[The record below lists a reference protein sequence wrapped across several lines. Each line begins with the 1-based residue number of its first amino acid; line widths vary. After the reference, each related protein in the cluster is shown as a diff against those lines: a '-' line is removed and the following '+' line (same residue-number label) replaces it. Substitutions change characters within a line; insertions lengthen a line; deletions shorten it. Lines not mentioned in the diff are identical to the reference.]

1 MLLVMPTGGLRRL
14 ILAGTVVF
22 TLLGMAQF
30 SAPQPAAAATQV
42 ELFGHG
48 YGHGRGMGQWGS
60 YGYAVNHGWSWQQIL
75 DHYYGGTRLHN
86 QGPRDYSVRIT
97 GLDGASKLTFTAAAP
112 YYVGNVYVGAGSGSV
127 MERTS
132 TGWRLWTQYNG
143 CAGTGVRYGPWE
155 LPAWTLVVPAV
166 APTKLTD
173 LLTVCNTGVHYRGS
187 FGLPLEGG
195 STRVVNILPME
206 DYLIGVVP
214 RESPASWADAGGG
227 SGMNA
232 LYAQSVA
239 ARSYASTEARYPY
252 AWTCDTTAC
261 QVYGGAGVNGVW
273 LEDYRTTAAVKG
285 TAGMVRLM
293 PNNAVARTEFS
304 SSTGGYT
311 AGGTFPAVP
320 DAGDLAS
327 PYHDWRVT
335 LAGSEL
341 SRRYGIGE
349 FVRLQVTAR
358 NGLGAEGGRVLS
370 LQIVGSVSTAT
381 RTGDQFREDWGLRS
395 NWFTPVEP
403 IHTLWLVRNPP
414 SPGAAEAVFRFGS
427 ANDTALACDVN
438 GDRRDDI
445 VVYRNG
451 FWSFRFQVN
460 AGPADLFVSYGD
472 ASMRPVCGDWDGDGV
487 DGIGVYDVH
496 GNFWLRNTASPGSPD
511 LLFQFGWGAAVPVVG
526 RFGGS
531 ADGIGIYDP
540 ATGKWYL
547 RLTASP
553 GVADLQFAFGGWAGV
568 VPVVGDWNG
577 DGMDGIGVFSAGA
590 WYLRNT
596 ATPGPTDL
604 RFDYGGNGYLP
615 VVGNW
620 DGIGSDGIGV
630 VRPD

>member
-1 MLLVMPTGGLRRL
+1 MPFGGCRRL
-14 ILAGTVVF
+14 VLLITVLLAV
-22 TLLGMAQF
+22 LGMGLL
-30 SAPQPAAAATQV
+30 SAPDRAEAATQV
-42 ELFGHG
+42 DLTGHG

-60 YGYAVNHGWSWQQIL
+60 YGYAVDGGWSWQQIL
-75 DHYYGGTRLHN
+75 DHYYGGTRLHD

-97 GLDGASKLTFTAAAP
+97 GLDGADKLTFTSAAP
-112 YYVGNVYVGAGSGSV
+112 YWVGGIYVGAGSGSV

-132 TGWRLWTQYNG
+132 TGWRLWTQHNG
-143 CAGTGVRYGPWE
+143 CAGNGVRYGPWD
-155 LPAWTLVVPAV
+155 LPAWTLLVPAV
-166 APTKLTD
+166 APNKLTD

-206 DYLIGVVP
+206 DYLLGVVP
-214 RESPASWADAGGG
+214 RESPASWGDAGGG
-227 SGMNA
+227 RGMNA

-239 ARSYASTEARYPY
+239 ARSYASAEARYSY
-252 AWTCDTTAC
+252 AWTCDTTSC
-261 QVYGGAGVNGVW
+261 QVYSGAGASGVW
-273 LEDYRTTAAVKG
+273 REDYRTTAAVQG

-304 SSTGGYT
+304 SSTGGYS

-320 DAGDLAS
+320 DAGDSAS

-335 LAGSEL
+335 LSGSEL
-341 SRRYGIGE
+341 SRRYSIGE
-349 FVRLQVTAR
+349 FVRIHVTAR

-370 LQIVGSVSTAT
+370 MQIIGSASTAT
-381 RTGDQFREDWGLRS
+381 RTGDQFREEWGLRS

-403 IHTLWLVRNPP
+403 INTLWLLRNPP
-414 SPGAAEAVFRFGS
+414 SPGAAEAVFNFGS
-427 ANDTALACDVN
+427 AYDTALACDVN

-445 VVYRNG
+445 VVYRDG
-451 FWSFRFQVN
+451 LWTFRFQVN
-460 AGPADLFVSYGD
+460 PGPADLSVSYGNG
-472 ASMRPVCGDWDGDGV
+472 SMRPVCGDWDGDGV
-487 DGIGVYDVH
+487 DGIGVYDQQ
-496 GNFWLRNTASPGSPD
+496 GNFWLRNTASPGAPD
-511 LLFQFGWGAAVPVVG
+511 AYFQFGWGAAVPVTG

-540 ATGKWYL
+540 LTGRWYL
-547 RLTASP
+547 RQTASP
-553 GVADLQFAFGGWAGV
+553 GNADIQFAFGGWTGTI
-568 VPVVGDWNG
+568 PVIGDWNG
-577 DGMDGIGVFSAGA
+577 DGMDGIGVFSAGG

-596 ATPGPTDL
+596 PSPGSTDL

-620 DGIGSDGIGV
+620 DGAGGDGIGV